1 MTGRDA
7 WARLTPYEVGIPGR
21 EFADENFRAIRDEAE
36 IRGSDDRDPGAFLM
50 LGQVGRVLREI
61 QGEEDRGGEALQRF
75 GAFLFHAYH
84 FHRAGEPLLLMETGV
99 ARYLVEGSPDPD
111 EWDGSLG
118 EPAGY
123 LQLPRHLF
131 WSRSRDDAPA
141 EPVDGIFWARSSG
154 ETVSLLVAMGV
165 RRDRPGISVV
175 PLPPVPLAQAP
186 TWTTTS
192 VRGEGRDFETTLPGG
207 ELDRLYSV
215 ETLGEALKLWALA
228 MWYVGAI
235 PGVLGEEE
243 RSPRAQDLPEE
254 HDGPVPS
261 LLPFCR
267 LGLAGGAR

>member
-1 MTGRDA
+1 VIRDA

-21 EFADENFRAIRDEAE
+21 EFADENFRAIREEAE
-36 IRGSDDRDPGAFLM
+36 SRGSDDGDPGAFLM

-84 FHRAGEPLLLMETGV
+84 FHRAGEPLLLMGTDV
-99 ARYLVEGSPDPD
+99 ARYLVEGSPSAGAWEGRLP
-111 EWDGSLG
+111 

-123 LQLPRHLF
+123 LQLPLHLF
-131 WSRSRDDAPA
+131 WSRSEDDAPA
-141 EPVDGIFWARSSG
+141 EPLDGIFWARSSSD
-154 ETVSLLVAMGV
+154 TISLLAAMGV

-175 PLPPVPLAQAP
+175 PLPPVPLSQARD
-186 TWTTTS
+186 WTTAS
-192 VRGEGRDFETTLPGG
+192 IRDDGRDFETTLPGG

-215 ETLGEALKLWALA
+215 DTLGEALKLWALA
-228 MWYVGAI
+228 MWYVQGV
-235 PGVLGEEE
+235 PGVLGDEE

-261 LLPFCR
+261 LLPFR
-267 LGLAGGAR
+267 RFGLGGGGG